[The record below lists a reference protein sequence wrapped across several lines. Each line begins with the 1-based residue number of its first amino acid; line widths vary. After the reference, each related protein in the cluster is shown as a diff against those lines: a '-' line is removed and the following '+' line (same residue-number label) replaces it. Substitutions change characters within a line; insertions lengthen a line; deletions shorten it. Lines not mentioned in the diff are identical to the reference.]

1 MQSWTYTKGVHD
13 LGNGNY
19 AYLQPDRGSGWG
31 WSNSGLVVD
40 GDEALLVDTFR
51 DEKLTKTMLDA
62 YRDVTRREARDI
74 GQLVNTHKDGDHWFG
89 NRLMAHA
96 RIIASHATA
105 NAMRFAGPGVF
116 REALRNRPQ
125 GLVGDYI
132 LRLFGPPFD
141 FEGVDPVLP
150 NELFS
155 DRLELKVGDKIV
167 QLIEVGPA
175 HTEGDVI
182 VHVPSSR
189 TVYTGDIL
197 FLTNTPVIWAG
208 PAENWIKA
216 CDLILSLDVE
226 VVVPGHGPITDKS
239 GVRQVRDYLTYVRD
253 ESRKRFDAG
262 LSVEEAIRD
271 ISLGDYASWGAPER
285 IVINVDHFYR
295 EFRGDKTPRYLF
307 NYLEQLVPMAMKSSS
322 AR

>member
-1 MQSWTYTKGVHD
+1 MQRWNYTQGVHD
-13 LGNGNY
+13 LGGGNY
-19 AYLQPDRGSGWG
+19 TYLQPDRGSGWG

-40 GDEALLVDTFR
+40 GEESLLIDTLR
-51 DEKLTKTMLDA
+51 DEKLTKAMLDA
-62 YRDVTRREARDI
+62 YRGATGLSARDI
-74 GQLVNTHKDGDHWFG
+74 GRVVNTHKDGDHWFG

-96 RIIASHATA
+96 QIIASQATA
-105 NAMRFAGPGVF
+105 EAMKFAGPRIF
-116 REALRNRPQ
+116 LEALRDRP
-125 GLVGDYI
+125 GGILGDYI
-132 LRLFGPPFD
+132 LKLFGPPFD
-141 FEGVDPVLP
+141 FEGIDPVLP
-150 NELFS
+150 NHLFS
-155 DRLELKVGDKIV
+155 GRLELKVGDKLV

-216 CDLILSLDVE
+216 CDLIMSMDVE
-226 VVVPGHGPITDKS
+226 IVVPGHGPITDKS
-239 GVRQVRDYLTYVRD
+239 GVRRVRDYLTYVRD

-271 ISLGDYASWGAPER
+271 IPLGEYGDWGAPER
-285 IVINVDHFYR
+285 IVINVDYFYR
-295 EFRGDKTPRYLF
+295 EFKGDNTRRYLF
-307 NYLEQLVPMAMKSSS
+307 NYLDQLVPIAMKSRRS
-322 AR
+322 